1 MTGFSRTG
9 ISYERDI
16 IRKLERWLYG
26 VFQSLSTWISS
37 LLVSTQLPSNGDDA
51 IVVCIQRVYA
61 NSKWVG
67 CTCSRGL
74 PDRSGPVVLLMP
86 ASKRLESDSTLL

>member
-1 MTGFSRTG
+1 MYLT
-9 ISYERDI
+9 SYERW
-16 IRKLERWLYG
+16 RWLYG

-37 LLVSTQLPSNGDDA
+37 LLVSTQLSSNGDDA
-51 IVVCIQRVYA
+51 IVVCIQLVHVYTGA
-61 NSKWVG
+61 NSKWVGG

-86 ASKRLESDSTLL
+86 ASKRLESDS

>member
-1 MTGFSRTG
+1 MG
-9 ISYERDI
+9 ISYVRDI
-16 IRKLERWLYG
+16 IQMLKRWLYG

-37 LLVSTQLPSNGDDA
+37 LLVSTQLSSNGDDA

-67 CTCSRGL
+67 GCTCSRGL
-74 PDRSGPVVLLMP
+74 ADRSGPVVLLMP
-86 ASKRLESDSTLL
+86 ASKRLESDSTWL